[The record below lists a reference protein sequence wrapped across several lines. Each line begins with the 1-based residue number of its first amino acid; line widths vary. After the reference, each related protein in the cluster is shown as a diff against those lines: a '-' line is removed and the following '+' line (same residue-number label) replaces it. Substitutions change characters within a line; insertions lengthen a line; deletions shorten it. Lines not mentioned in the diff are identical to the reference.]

1 MTNKSIKLFAASA
14 LAVSALGLSAVTTS
28 SIVEASS
35 VSQISGDETKG
46 KIELVTNVFPTFEAA
61 RDFMNGKAAQILFG
75 ESYQGETTPELPG
88 SGYVVSIRIQYGA
101 LTSKDQAI
109 ALANQVVA
117 AADTAIGGS
126 TPTTPAE
133 PEAPV
138 TPVEPTTPTEPNIP
152 VSASSVSQISG
163 DESKGK
169 IQAVTNSFPTFESA
183 QIFVNGQMSQM
194 LFGKASYSAV
204 VIPENSLYIIEV
216 TINYD
221 ALTSK
226 DQAIA
231 LANQVVAAA
240 DSAISRSNSQ
250 PIPAP
255 QPTPTPIPPQDKT
268 SQLKVY
274 RLYHAGLQV
283 HLYTTDTNEATVLQ
297 SRGWKY
303 EGISWNSE
311 RQQGESVYRLYH
323 PALKVHL
330 YTKDTNEYRVLA
342 GRGWKQEGVAY
353 RSYGT
358 VPVYRMY
365 HTGLKKHLYTKDLN
379 EYTVLAGRGWKQEGI
394 AWYSQP

>member
-14 LAVSALGLSAVTTS
+14 LAISALGLSAVSTS
-28 SIVEASS
+28 LTA
-35 VSQISGDETKG
+35 
-46 KIELVTNVFPTFEAA
+46 EAA
-61 RDFMNGKAAQILFG
+61 TVTKRTDKVEYVSDAFATFDAAKAFTDSNDMYLGFSGRFG
-75 ESYQGETTPELPG
+75 IY
-88 SGYVVSIRIQYGA
+88 
-101 LTSKDQAI
+101 
-109 ALANQVVA
+109 
-117 AADTAIGGS
+117 
-126 TPTTPAE
+126 
-133 PEAPV
+133 
-138 TPVEPTTPTEPNIP
+138 PVEIFN
-152 VSASSVSQISG
+152 
-163 DESKGK
+163 ESKG
-169 IQAVTNSFPTFESA
+169 
-183 QIFVNGQMSQM
+183 
-194 LFGKASYSAV
+194 
-204 VIPENSLYIIEV
+204 YIIEGYV
-216 TINYD
+216 DGFFDETEFNQGYNKVSS
-221 ALTSK
+221 LMSK
-226 DQAIA
+226 ADI
-231 LANQVVAAA
+231 AAA
-240 DSAISRSNSQ
+240 ASWQSSPQ
-250 PIPAP
+250 PAP
-255 QPTPTPIPPQDKT
+255 TLIPPQDKT

-365 HTGLKKHLYTKDLN
+365 HTGLKKHLYTKDRN
-379 EYTVLAGRGWKQEGI
+379 EYSVLAGRGWKQEGI

>member
-14 LAVSALGLSAVTTS
+14 LAISALGLSAVSTS
-28 SIVEASS
+28 LTAEAATVTRQTNKVEY
-35 VSQISGDETKG
+35 VS
-46 KIELVTNVFPTFEAA
+46 NAFATFEAA
-61 RDFMNGKAAQILFG
+61 KSFADSNDMYAGFAGRFSIQPVDTSNTSKGYAIF
-75 ESYQGETTPELPG
+75 
-88 SGYVVSIRIQYGA
+88 GYVDGFFDEADSTQGYANVSA
-101 LTSKDQAI
+101 LMTSAD
-109 ALANQVVA
+109 A
-117 AADTAIGGS
+117 AAAASWPS
-126 TPTTPAE
+126 T
-133 PEAPV
+133 
-138 TPVEPTTPTEPNIP
+138 
-152 VSASSVSQISG
+152 
-163 DESKGK
+163 
-169 IQAVTNSFPTFESA
+169 
-183 QIFVNGQMSQM
+183 
-194 LFGKASYSAV
+194 
-204 VIPENSLYIIEV
+204 
-216 TINYD
+216 
-221 ALTSK
+221 
-226 DQAIA
+226 
-231 LANQVVAAA
+231 
-240 DSAISRSNSQ
+240 
-250 PIPAP
+250 P
-255 QPTPTPIPPQDKT
+255 QPTPQPTPIPPQDKT

-365 HTGLKKHLYTKDLN
+365 HTGLKKHLYTKDRN
-379 EYTVLAGRGWKQEGI
+379 EYSVLAGRGWKQEGI

>member
-1 MTNKSIKLFAASA
+1 MNKSIKLFAASA
-14 LAVSALGLSAVTTS
+14 LAISALGLSAVSTS
-28 SIVEASS
+28 LTAEAAT
-35 VSQISGDETKG
+35 VTQISGDEKIG
-46 KIELVTNVFPTFEAA
+46 EIELVTNTFPTYETA
-61 RDFMNGKAAQILFG
+61 RDFVNGKAAQILYG
-75 ESYQGETTPELPG
+75 ESYQGETTPVLPG
-88 SGYVVSIRIQYGA
+88 SGYVVSIRIQYDA
-101 LTSKDQAI
+101 LTSKEQAI

-126 TPTTPAE
+126 
-133 PEAPV
+133 
-138 TPVEPTTPTEPNIP
+138 
-152 VSASSVSQISG
+152 
-163 DESKGK
+163 
-169 IQAVTNSFPTFESA
+169 
-183 QIFVNGQMSQM
+183 
-194 LFGKASYSAV
+194 
-204 VIPENSLYIIEV
+204 
-216 TINYD
+216 
-221 ALTSK
+221 
-226 DQAIA
+226 
-231 LANQVVAAA
+231 
-240 DSAISRSNSQ
+240 NSQ
-250 PIPAP
+250 PTP
-255 QPTPTPIPPQDKT
+255 QPTPIPPQDKT

-365 HTGLKKHLYTKDLN
+365 HTGLKKHLYTKDRN
-379 EYTVLAGRGWKQEGI
+379 EYSVLAGRGWKQEGI